1 MYYVQ
6 YLQQAAAAV
15 VLPSTQLRC
24 GLWVIAAPYTYSQR
38 FYKQT
43 EQQHHGCQQLSRFL
57 WDLHPHTHTPA
68 PSRITILHLLAA
80 ASDGPPEW
88 FHGQEYQV
96 DRDRR
101 YVDVLSCRRAYEQKE
116 CGDYGN
122 RGLRLIISR
131 KLLVVGYFDSCNQN
145 VEGDAN
151 SCPFTANTFLPEH
164 DSAKKQTKPIW
175 VICIFPVNRA
185 ISIGKLEG
193 NYCNWTMRDSSKLKL
208 CRKTKKKLWCFMA

>member
-80 ASDGPPEW
+80 TTDGPPEASPAKNTKST
-88 FHGQEYQV
+88 ETANRTTYQV
-96 DRDRR
+96 
-101 YVDVLSCRRAYEQKE
+101 VGEITSKKS
-116 CGDYGN
+116 GDNGC
-122 RGLRLIISR
+122 RGLRFLEEVTSR
-131 KLLVVGYFDSCNQN
+131 GDVCCLVF
-145 VEGDAN
+145 
-151 SCPFTANTFLPEH
+151 
-164 DSAKKQTKPIW
+164 
-175 VICIFPVNRA
+175 
-185 ISIGKLEG
+185 
-193 NYCNWTMRDSSKLKL
+193 
-208 CRKTKKKLWCFMA
+208 